1 MKKKIISFNLLIM
14 VAVCSLLAG
23 MLIASSFK
31 LPAIGEAKEFWHVG
45 EADDAVKV
53 VMPSLKSLADSV
65 RPTVVSI
72 STTKVVSSRDMYKRF
87 MPPGGPF
94 DEFFDRFNEGDK
106 GEEFKQRGLG
116 SGFIISADGYI
127 LTNNHVIAESEEI
140 RVTLADGSD
149 YEAQIVGR
157 DDKSDIALIKID
169 PGRKALPYS
178 KLGDSDK
185 LEIGDWV
192 IAMGNPFG
200 FGHTL
205 TQGIVSAKARD
216 IGAGLYDYFIQTDA
230 AINPGN
236 SGGPMV
242 DMRGHVVGIN
252 TAIISTG
259 QGIGFAIPINMV
271 TDILSE
277 LKQTGQVSRGWLG
290 VAVQPVTPEIARATG
305 LDGKR
310 GAMISRVYPG
320 DPADK
325 AGIKAGDIIIKV
337 QAGAINNP
345 HDLTR
350 MVGSFKPGARIEVT
364 VWREGK
370 ELVLEVRLDERLDEH
385 VAELDSS
392 APGKAGEAKDR
403 LGLTVG
409 NITKELA
416 RQFNVEDPKGVIL
429 LDIDAAGL
437 AAAAGLRRGDVIR
450 EVNRQVVRDIDE
462 YQALLNSMQSDETA
476 LLLINRGGSPL
487 YVAVDLK

>member
-14 VAVCSLLAG
+14 VAACSLLAG
-23 MLIASSFK
+23 MLIASSLK

-45 EADDAVKV
+45 EADAEVKV

-94 DEFFDRFNEGDK
+94 DEFFERFNEGDK

-140 RVTLADGSD
+140 RVTLSDGSD
-149 YEAQIVGR
+149 YEAEIIGR
-157 DDKSDIALIKID
+157 DDKSDIALIKIAA
-169 PGRKALPYS
+169 KNLPYS

-310 GAMISRVYPG
+310 GAMISRVYAG

-337 QAGAINNP
+337 QAGEINNP

-350 MVGSFKPGARIEVT
+350 MVGSFKPGARIDVT
-364 VWREGK
+364 VWRDGK
-370 ELVLEVRLDERLDEH
+370 ELSLEVRLDERLDEH
-385 VAELDSS
+385 VAELDTLD
-392 APGKAGEAKDR
+392 PGKTGEVKDR

-409 NITKELA
+409 NITEELA
-416 RQFNVEDPKGVIL
+416 RQFNIEDTKGVIL
-429 LDIDAAGL
+429 LDIDADGL
-437 AAAAGLRRGDVIR
+437 AAEAGLRRGDVIR
-450 EVNRQVVRDIDE
+450 ELNRQVVRDIDE

-476 LLLINRGGSPL
+476 LLLINRSGSPL